1 MAESKMK
8 VKYESSYDDYFPDES
23 MHYYSLMLAYAS
35 LTDENTKDALM
46 IAQKALALADR
57 YNTISNDATKLDS
70 IKTGIKSDKQ
80 KFFYG
85 RYRILREI
93 HTHARTIWRDAS
105 EGARTYGGGV
115 AV

>member
-8 VKYESSYDDYFPDES
+8 AKYESSYDDYFPEES
-23 MHYYSLMLAYAS
+23 AQYYSLMLAYAR
-35 LTDENTKDALM
+35 LTDENTVDALW
-46 IAQKALALADR
+46 IAQKALILADR

-93 HTHARTIWRDAS
+93 HTHARVLWK
-105 EGARTYGGGV
+105 EGNADSKTYGNGV
-115 AV
+115 A

>member
-8 VKYESSYDDYFPDES
+8 AKYESSYDDYFSEES
-23 MHYYSLMLAYAS
+23 AQYYSLMLAYAR
-35 LTDENTKDALM
+35 LTDENTVDALW
-46 IAQKALALADR
+46 IAQKALILADR

-93 HTHARTIWRDAS
+93 HTHARVLWK
-105 EGARTYGGGV
+105 EGNTDSKTYGNGV
-115 AV
+115 A